1 MRPETATEPMT
12 SGFIRIQSVE
22 VDSLVDAVVALFDQP
37 ATPHRRGVRR
47 EQQTQGNAVP
57 NVESYVSQILLK
69 LGIQPHL
76 HGYKYM
82 RMAILMALEDAS
94 VLENLT
100 HRVYPAIAK
109 EFGSTPARIERTV
122 RHAIELAWTR
132 RGSEAFDRLGPRE
145 NYFMDGCPTVR
156 EFLALVVERV
166 RLQLKRQRAGKPLDQ
181 TERVRNGL
189 VPTEWE

>member
-1 MRPETATEPMT
+1 MRPDTATEPMT

-37 ATPHRRGVRR
+37 ERPRHRGVRR
-47 EQQTQGNAVP
+47 EQRVQGSSVP
-57 NVESYVSQILLK
+57 DVESYVSQILLK

-100 HRVYPAIAK
+100 HRIYPAIAQ
-109 EFGSTPARIERTV
+109 EFGSTPARVERTV

-132 RGSEAFDRLGPRE
+132 RGPEAFDRLEPRE
-145 NYFMDGCPTVR
+145 NYFADGCPTVR

-166 RLQLKRQRAGKPLDQ
+166 RLQLKRQRAGKQPDQ
-181 TERVRNGL
+181 AEQVRERSL
-189 VPTEWE
+189 PPEWE

>member
-1 MRPETATEPMT
+1 MRPETAAEPT
-12 SGFIRIQSVE
+12 ASGFIRIQPVK
-22 VDSLVDAVVALFDQP
+22 VDSLVEAVVALFDQP
-37 ATPHRRGVRR
+37 ETPHRRSARR
-47 EQQTQGNAVP
+47 EQRAQGNTVP
-57 NVESYVSQILLK
+57 DVESYVSQILLK

-100 HRVYPAIAK
+100 HRIYPAIAQA
-109 EFGSTPARIERTV
+109 FDSTPARVERTV

-132 RGSEAFDRLGPRE
+132 HGSEAFERLGPRE

-166 RLQLKRQRAGKPLDQ
+166 RLQLKRQSAGKTLEQAERRRNRPL
-181 TERVRNGL
+181 
-189 VPTEWE
+189 PPEWE